1 MATLDSGRVPEASVE
16 SSASAVEWGA
26 VTAGALAAL
35 GLTIIL
41 MTLGSGLGLATVSPW
56 SFATPSPTTFGIT
69 AAIWLIVMQWLSSAL
84 GGYLT
89 GRLRKKWVG
98 IRTNEIAFRDIA
110 HGFLSWALATV
121 LMAAAVAIGATIAA
135 AGVAPADAP
144 SVSNEAAE
152 QARRIAVQFAAYSSL
167 SFMIGASIGSLAGA
181 LGGYHRDAV

>member
-1 MATLDSGRVPEASVE
+1 MASLEGSVPEASVE
-16 SSASAVEWGA
+16 SSASAVEWSA

-41 MTLGSGLGLATVSPW
+41 TTLASGLGLATVSPW
-56 SFATPSPTTFGIT
+56 SFANPSLTTFGIT
-69 AAIWLIVMQWLSSAL
+69 AGIWLVVMQWLSSAL

-121 LMAAAVAIGATIAA
+121 IMALAVTIGSAIAA
-135 AGVAPADAP
+135 AGVAPTDAN
-144 SVSNEAAE
+144 VSDEAAE
-152 QARRIAVQFAAYSSL
+152 QARRVGVQFAAYSSL
-167 SFMIGASIGSLAGA
+167 SFMIGASIASLAGA

>member
-1 MATLDSGRVPEASVE
+1 MATAVSSSVREASVE
-16 SSASAVEWGA
+16 SSDSAVEWGA
-26 VTAGALAAL
+26 VTAGALAAM

-41 MTLGSGLGLATVSPW
+41 LTLGSGLGLATVSPW
-56 SFATPSPTTFGIT
+56 SFAKPALTTFGIT
-69 AAIWLIVMQWLSSAL
+69 AGIWLIVMQWLSSAL

-121 LMAAAVAIGATIAA
+121 IIAAVVAVVSVMAAAGA
-135 AGVAPADAP
+135 APTDAP
-144 SVSNEAAE
+144 GASNEAAE
-152 QARRIAVQFAAYSSL
+152 QARRVAVQFAAYSSL
-167 SFMIGASIGSLAGA
+167 SFMIGAAIGSLAGA

>member
-1 MATLDSGRVPEASVE
+1 MAITTSGSVPEASVE
-16 SSASAVEWGA
+16 SSDSGVEWSA

-41 MTLGSGLGLATVSPW
+41 VTLGSGLGLATVSPW
-56 SFATPSPTTFGIT
+56 SFANTALTTFGIT
-69 AAIWLIVMQWLSSAL
+69 AGIWLVVMQWLSSAL

-121 LMAAAVAIGATIAA
+121 IMALAVTIGSAIAA

-144 SVSNEAAE
+144 SISNEAAE
-152 QARRIAVQFAAYSSL
+152 QARRVAIQFAAYSSL
-167 SFMIGASIGSLAGA
+167 SFMIGASIASLAGA
-181 LGGYHRDAV
+181 LGGYHRDAI

>member
-1 MATLDSGRVPEASVE
+1 MVTAAGSSVREASVE
-16 SSASAVEWGA
+16 SSDSAVEWGA

-35 GLTIIL
+35 GLTIIV

-56 SFATPSPTTFGIT
+56 SFTKPALTTFGIT
-69 AAIWLIVMQWLSSAL
+69 AGIWLIVMQWLSSAL

-98 IRTNEIAFRDIA
+98 IRTNEVAFRDIA

-121 LMAAAVAIGATIAA
+121 IMAAVVTVGSAIAA
-135 AGVAPADAP
+135 AGVAPTEAS

-152 QARRIAVQFAAYSSL
+152 QARRVAVHFAAYSSL
-167 SFMIGASIGSLAGA
+167 SFMIGAAIGSLAGA
-181 LGGYHRDAV
+181 LGGYHRDAA